1 VFQYHVSH
9 IVVMFLFI
17 KCDFIFYRQSGVTPP
32 ITSFPSGSF
41 PSDDL
46 FFNLGAPRLSS
57 QSSLP
62 SVGGNPFG

>member
-1 VFQYHVSH
+1 MGQQASNAFAPKV
-9 IVVMFLFI
+9 
-17 KCDFIFYRQSGVTPP
+17 QSGVTPP